1 MLQINFPDHDFK
13 IKKKNSVTII
23 FDEVRKKWLELTP
36 EEWVR
41 QNFVQYLIQ
50 EKKYPAA
57 CIALEKLFLLGEM
70 KKRFDIVVYKDH
82 LPWILIECKKETMP
96 LQESILKQV
105 LIYNQV
111 LKTDIL
117 VITNGRQSFA
127 TQIKEN
133 EFEIL
138 ECLPVW

>member
-1 MLQINFPDHDFK
+1 MLQINFPDHNFK
-13 IKKKNSVTII
+13 IKKKNNTTII
-23 FDEVRKKWLELTP
+23 FDKLRKKWLELTP

-50 EKKYPAA
+50 EKKYPSA
-57 CIALEKLFLLGEM
+57 CIALEKLFMLGEL

-82 LPWILIECKKETMP
+82 LPWMLIECKKENIP
-96 LQESILKQV
+96 LKESILKQV

-127 TQIKEN
+127 ARIKESV
-133 EFEIL
+133 FEIL
-138 ECLPVW
+138 EGLPVW

>member
-13 IKKKNSVTII
+13 IKKKNNATII
-23 FDEVRKKWLELTP
+23 FDVIRKKWLELTP

-50 EKKYPAA
+50 EKKYPGA
-57 CIALEKLFLLGEM
+57 CIALEKLFMLGEM

-82 LPWILIECKKETMP
+82 LPWILIECKKENIP

-105 LIYNQV
+105 LIYHQV

-127 TQIKEN
+127 AKVKEGSF
-133 EFEIL
+133 EFIED
-138 ECLPVW
+138 LPVW

>member
-1 MLQINFPDHDFK
+1 MLQINFPDHIFK
-13 IKKKNSVTII
+13 IKKKNNATII
-23 FDEVRKKWLELTP
+23 FDEIRKKWLELTP

-57 CIALEKLFLLGEM
+57 CIALEKLFMLGEL

-82 LPWILIECKKETMP
+82 LPWILIECKKENIP

-105 LIYNQV
+105 LIYHQS
-111 LKTDIL
+111 LKTEIL

-127 TQIKEN
+127 AKVKESG
-133 EFEIL
+133 FEIL
-138 ECLPVW
+138 QNLPVW